1 MRRILPAILVLGA
14 ALAPLSASAGPQP
27 AAAAGGD
34 VAAFYRGP
42 CRLTVNGEERA
53 CHSVVYMHFHET
65 GRVSFTVGL
74 GDGLVTFS
82 GDNDRQPSSDHY
94 ELDVGRFYDTHS
106 GHGTDPVQATGL
118 CTADISAGGQVMRSL
133 TCDAQ
138 SQLGTA
144 HLQFASDGSPP
155 DIVSDP
161 LAHGAPR

>member
-1 MRRILPAILVLGA
+1 MRPVLRTMLALGA
-14 ALAPLSASAGPQP
+14 ALAPLPASADPHP
-27 AAAAGGD
+27 AALARGD

-42 CRLTVNGEERA
+42 CRLTVNGQERA

-82 GDNDRQPSSDHY
+82 GDNDRQPSTDHY
-94 ELDVGRFYDTHS
+94 ELDLGRFYDTQS
-106 GHGTDPVQATGL
+106 GHGTDPVRATGL

-133 TCDAQ
+133 TCDTQ
-138 SQLGTA
+138 SELGTA

-155 DIVSDP
+155 DIVNDP
-161 LAHGAPR
+161 LGHGAPR